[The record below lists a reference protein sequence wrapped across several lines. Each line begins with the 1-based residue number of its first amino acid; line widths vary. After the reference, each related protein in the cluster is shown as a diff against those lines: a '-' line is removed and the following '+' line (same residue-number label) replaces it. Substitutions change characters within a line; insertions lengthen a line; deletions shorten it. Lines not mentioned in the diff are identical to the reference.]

1 MKVLT
6 RIACGLLVVL
16 AAGADWSQFLGPAR
30 NGVSP
35 EKGLRT
41 DWPREGP
48 PALWEYA
55 VGEGDSGPVILG
67 DRLIVH
73 HRVGKEDLVEC
84 LDPATGK
91 QRWKHAYATDYEDPL
106 GKGNG
111 PRATPILTA
120 DRVYTLNAAGLLF
133 CLDAADGKVVWQRDL
148 ARDYTLRDSFF
159 GVGSSPILEDGRL
172 LINVGAKEAGIV
184 AFDAR
189 TGKEQWKATDQGAS
203 YASPV
208 AATIAGERVVVFFTR
223 EGLVTLDPAK
233 GKVRAMKRWRSRQN
247 ASVNAASPLVVDDH
261 IFLTACY
268 DTGAV
273 LLKAGRDSV
282 EEVWKSNEF
291 LSCQFSTP
299 VYRDGVL
306 YGFHGRVDVEG
317 ARLRAVD
324 WKTGKVLWERE
335 GANSGSLIAVDG
347 HLLVMKDDGE
357 LLLVEATPT
366 AYREKAKASV
376 LTRSCRA
383 QIALADGRL
392 FARDKKQLVCWKV
405 AR

>member
-1 MKVLT
+1 MKLLPRCAFGV
-6 RIACGLLVVL
+6 LVVL
-16 AAGADWSQFLGPAR
+16 MAAADWPQFLGPAR

-35 EKGLRT
+35 EKGLLT
-41 DWPREGP
+41 EWPREGP
-48 PALWEYA
+48 PALWEHA
-55 VGEGDSGPVILG
+55 VGEGDSGPVIRG
-67 DRLIVH
+67 DRLIIH
-73 HRVGKEDLVEC
+73 HRVGKEDLIEC

-91 QRWKHAYATDYEDPL
+91 QTWKFAYATDYEDPL

-120 DRVYTLNAAGLLF
+120 DRVYTLNAAGLLY

-148 ARDYTLRDSFF
+148 ARDYPLRESFF
-159 GVGSSPILEDGRL
+159 GVGGSPILEGGLL
-172 LINVGAKEAGIV
+172 LINVGAKDAGIV

-189 TGKEQWKATDQGAS
+189 TGKEKWKATDQPAS
-203 YASPV
+203 YSSPV
-208 AATIAGERVVVFFTR
+208 AATVAGQRVVVFFTR
-223 EGLVTLDPAK
+223 EGLVMLDPAT
-233 GKVRAMKRWRSRQN
+233 GTVRATKRWRSRQN
-247 ASVNAASPLVVDDH
+247 ASVNAATPLVVDDH

-282 EEVWKSNEF
+282 EEVWKSDAC
-291 LSCQFSTP
+291 LSCHFSTP
-299 VYRDGVL
+299 VYHEGVL

-324 WKTGKVLWERE
+324 WKTGKVLWDRE
-335 GANSGSLIAVDG
+335 GVNSGSLIAVDG
-347 HLLVMKDDGE
+347 HLLVMKEDGE

-366 AYREKAKASV
+366 AYREKAKAAV
-376 LTRSCRA
+376 LTRPCRA

-392 FARDKKQLVCWKV
+392 FARDKKRLICLKV
-405 AR
+405 GK